1 MKPEIQI
8 NHLKT
13 LIAIDEEG
21 SFGAAAKRVG
31 RTQSAVTQQMQS
43 LDQILCT
50 PLIVAN
56 GRNKELTDAGQAL
69 LRHAREIISM
79 CNYAIAS
86 SSRKQQTDV
95 IKIGTPHEVAEDFLH
110 GPLVAFAKLRPQTRI
125 VIQVDRSPILM
136 QALEE
141 GRLNMI
147 LSTRR
152 SENYDS
158 VLLANLP
165 VHWIA
170 AVDWQ
175 PEPNAPWPLI
185 LTDEPSL
192 YRRVALAAL
201 DVYGH
206 DYVEKLTSPSLAGV
220 RLAVA
225 AGLGITARTESSF
238 HHDIKVLSKKSGLPS
253 LPEISYYL
261 HRPADQATPSSN
273 DLFQMIIEHAEK
285 YS

>member
-8 NHLKT
+8 NYLKT

-43 LDQILCT
+43 LDQILST
-50 PLIVAN
+50 PLFVSN
-56 GRNKELTDAGQAL
+56 GRNKELTDAGQTL
-69 LRHAREIISM
+69 LRHAREIVSM

-86 SSRKQQTDV
+86 SRRNQQADL
-95 IKIGTPHEVAEDFLH
+95 IKIGAPHEVAEDFLH
-110 GPLVAFAKLRPQTRI
+110 GPLAAFTKRWPETRI
-125 VIQVDRSPILM
+125 VIQIDRSPVLM
-136 QALEE
+136 QAMEE
-141 GRLNMI
+141 GRLNMT

-158 VLLANLP
+158 VLLANMP

-170 AVDWQ
+170 AANWQ
-175 PEPNAPWPLI
+175 PEPDAPWPLV

-192 YRRVALAAL
+192 FRRIALAAL
-201 DVYGH
+201 DVDGH
-206 DYVEKLTSPSLAGV
+206 DYIEKLTSPSLVGV
-220 RLAVA
+220 KLAVA
-225 AGLGITARTESSF
+225 AGLGITARTESAF
-238 HHDIKVLSKKSGLPS
+238 QHDTKILGRKAGLPS
-253 LPEISYYL
+253 LPEISFYL
-261 HRPADQATPSSN
+261 HRPSDEATSSSD